1 LEQTNGDFNSV
12 EEIIIGLWEEE
23 VSGITKGAV
32 NYCKKTIK
40 VENPL
45 FFCTQEVISNTNET
59 RHFLFV
65 SDNARFFIFRKFVS
79 SLLPNQFS
87 NRRQGSNPNA

>member
-1 LEQTNGDFNSV
+1 MEAFDPRLQLHLLQQTNGDLNLG
-12 EEIIIGLWEEE
+12 EEVIIGLWEEE
-23 VSGITKGAV
+23 VSGKTNGAV

-45 FFCTQEVISNTNET
+45 FFCTQELISDTIET

-65 SDNARFFIFRKFVS
+65 SDNDEIFYFTQVCKFITS
-79 SLLPNQFS
+79 
-87 NRRQGSNPNA
+87 